1 MFKMLKNKDGFSGLL
16 GIIIMIAVIGIM
28 SAMLIPTFSAKM
40 NYKQARYV
48 SGVINVIQNAEN
60 AYMAKNGAFL
70 DLTDLGFDGY
80 LSPAFLKSISAT
92 SVSYT
97 PSGSTTTYYTSTW
110 QGTIENKTV
119 NGCITDYPS
128 SIFSS
133 AGTGCPNN
141 PGNAGGYFLEISN
154 IPVGSSSINYA
165 NYIAGELPGSG
176 IGSQGGGLEYVAYA
190 APVPSA
196 PPANA
201 SGATPAAK
209 YTKTWLSP
217 CTDSLGN
224 PTYCTWTV
232 PSGVTVISVTL
243 AGGNGGGYGYGN
255 SSGFVYFA
263 AGGIGDELSDQ
274 LLNVSPGETLNIY
287 VGQDGN
293 GDGGGFGYGGGGG
306 GGNPG
311 LYSGGAGGGGS
322 SAVVNPNTVQV
333 IMAPGGYGY
342 GYGAGGGGGYNGGT
356 GGNGG
361 YYNGYTDYANGAPGG
376 AGYYGGGGGGGAGYG
391 SVGGGAPGG
400 PGGVGAGGDGAP
412 GGAGNGYNGAAGA
425 GGGYGGYGGIG
436 GGYNNE
442 TPSGIIP
449 GPGYPFVEIQWN

>member
-48 SGVINVIQNAEN
+48 SGVTNAIQNAEN
-60 AYMAKNGAFL
+60 AYMAKNGSFL
-70 DLTDLGFDGY
+70 DLTDLGSDGY
-80 LSPAFLKSISAT
+80 LSPAFLTSISAA

-154 IPVGSSSINYA
+154 IPVGSSSVNYA

-209 YTKTWLSP
+209 YTQTWSTP
-217 CTDSLGN
+217 GF
-224 PTYCTWTV
+224 YQWIV
-232 PSGVTVISVTL
+232 PSGVTAVGVTL
-243 AGGNGGGYGYGN
+243 AGGAGGSGYDNAGTSYYYSGGGNGG
-255 SSGFVYFA
+255 
-263 AGGIGDELSDQ
+263 ELSGQ
-274 LLNVSPGETLNIY
+274 LLDVSPGETLNIY
-287 VGQDGN
+287 VGQDGGAGGSGYSFDN
-293 GDGGGFGYGGGGG
+293 SYGYGYGGGGGGGYSGGGGGSSAIVAAGQVIMAPGGGGGGWGTNVYGYGGGGG
-306 GGNPG
+306 GGNG
-311 LYSGGAGGGGS
+311 EGGNGS
-322 SAVVNPNTVQV
+322 
-333 IMAPGGYGY
+333 YGE
-342 GYGAGGGGGYNGGT
+342 

-361 YYNGYTDYANGAPGG
+361 YGGNGGGGNGGYGGNGSGAGGNGGYFGG
-376 AGYYGGGGGGGAGYG
+376 AGYN
-391 SVGGGAPGG
+391 SNGAPF
-400 PGGVGAGGDGAP
+400 
-412 GGAGNGYNGAAGA
+412 
-425 GGGYGGYGGIG
+425 
-436 GGYNNE
+436 
-442 TPSGIIP
+442 GIIP
-449 GPGYPFVEIQWN
+449 GPGYGFVEIQWN

>member
-48 SGVINVIQNAEN
+48 SGVTNAIQNAEN
-60 AYMAKNGAFL
+60 AYMAKNGSFL
-70 DLTDLGFDGY
+70 DLTDLGSDGY
-80 LSPAFLKSISAT
+80 LSPAFLTSISAA

-154 IPVGSSSINYA
+154 IPVGSSSVNYA

-209 YTKTWLSP
+209 YTKSWLSP
-217 CTDSLGN
+217 CTDGSGHY
-224 PTYCTWTV
+224 TYCTWTV
-232 PSGVTVISVTL
+232 PSGVTVIGVTL
-243 AGGNGGGYGYGN
+243 AGGSGGSGGGGLN
-255 SSGFVYFA
+255 S
-263 AGGIGDELSDQ
+263 GGDGGELSDK
-274 LLNVSPGETLNIY
+274 LLNVSPGEILDIY
-287 VGQDGN
+287 VGQNGGN
-293 GDGGGFGYGGGGG
+293 GGSGGGSGGGSSAIVVSGEVVMLAPGGGGG
-306 GGNPG
+306 GGN
-311 LYSGGAGGGGS
+311 Y
-322 SAVVNPNTVQV
+322 
-333 IMAPGGYGY
+333 
-342 GYGAGGGGGYNGGT
+342 
-356 GGNGG
+356 GGNC
-361 YYNGYTDYANGAPGG
+361 
-376 AGYYGGGGGGGAGYG
+376 YGGGGGGLGNAANGSDISTYGYG
-391 SVGGGAPGG
+391 YGDVSSGGNGG
-400 PGGVGAGGDGAP
+400 YP
-412 GGAGNGYNGAAGA
+412 GGAGYNENGA
-425 GGGYGGYGGIG
+425 
-436 GGYNNE
+436 
-442 TPSGIIP
+442 PSGIIP
-449 GPGYPFVEIQWN
+449 GPGYGFVEIQWN

>member
-60 AYMAKNGAFL
+60 AYMAKNGSFL
-70 DLTDLGFDGY
+70 DLTDLGSDGY
-80 LSPAFLKSISAT
+80 LSPAFLTSISAT

-97 PSGSTTTYYTSTW
+97 TSGSTTTYYTSTW

-133 AGTGCPNN
+133 AGRGCPNN

-154 IPVGSSSINYA
+154 IPVGSSSVNYA

-176 IGSQGGGLEYVAYA
+176 IGSQGEGLEYVAYA

-224 PTYCTWTV
+224 LTYCTWTV
-232 PSGVTVISVTL
+232 PSGVTVIGVSL
-243 AGGNGGGYGYGN
+243 AGGSGGYGRSGDSNEELDIFGSGGTSGSGGSGSGGGGGELVDQLLNVFPGEILDIYVGEDGNGTGDIYSGSGGYGYGY
-255 SSGFVYFA
+255 G
-263 AGGIGDELSDQ
+263 
-274 LLNVSPGETLNIY
+274 
-287 VGQDGN
+287 GN
-293 GDGGGFGYGGGGG
+293 GNSNGSCGGG
-306 GGNPG
+306 
-311 LYSGGAGGGGS
+311 GGGGS
-322 SAVVNPNTVQV
+322 SAVVVPNTGQI
-333 IMAPGGYGY
+333 IMAPGG
-342 GYGAGGGGGYNGGT
+342 GGSNGSE
-356 GGNGG
+356 
-361 YYNGYTDYANGAPGG
+361 YV
-376 AGYYGGGGGGGAGYG
+376 GGGGGGGYTNGGNGGGNGNAGG
-391 SVGGGAPGG
+391 AVGGS
-400 PGGVGAGGDGAP
+400 GGDG
-412 GGAGNGYNGAAGA
+412 GGGNGGGNGGCS
-425 GGGYGGYGGIG
+425 GDIYYGGNGGYPGNA
-436 GGYNNE
+436 GYN
-442 TPSGIIP
+442 TTDVPSGIIP
-449 GPGYPFVEIQWN
+449 GPGYGFVEIQWN